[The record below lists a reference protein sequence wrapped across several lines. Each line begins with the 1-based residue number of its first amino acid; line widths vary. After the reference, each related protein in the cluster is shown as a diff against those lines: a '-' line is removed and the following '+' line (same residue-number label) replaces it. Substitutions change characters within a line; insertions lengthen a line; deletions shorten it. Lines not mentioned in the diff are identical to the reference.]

1 MLKPK
6 NKEQENMI
14 SQYNLLVEQIRS
26 NLKQLDDLQTLITRK
41 ISTSNTSTPNP
52 SPNPSIILY
61 SY

>member
-1 MLKPK
+1 MLKPN

-26 NLKQLDDLQTLITRK
+26 NLKQLDNLQTLITKK
-41 ISTSNTSTPNP
+41 ISISTPSTPNP

-61 SY
+61 I